1 MKLRPIY
8 RFQDGGAA
16 PSQQPADAS
25 QSGAAPSQ
33 GGAPQGGGGPEEQ
46 IAQMA
51 MQIVSQLGPEAS
63 AMLAQM
69 IMQVLEQSSGAA
81 PQGEPVYAKK
91 GGKLVMIGRKRQ
103 PTLKGSR
110 ISVFPFSYYI
120 NKINKNGCYKKITK
134 RRIC

>member
-1 MKLRPIY
+1 MKVKK
-8 RFQDGGAA
+8 FQMGGQMAPEAA
-16 PSQQPADAS
+16 PE
-25 QSGAAPSQ
+25 AAPAEP
-33 GGAPQGGGGPEEQ
+33 GVAPGQKGMSPQGGGPEEQ

-91 GGKLVMIGRKRQ
+91 GGKLVMIGRKR
-103 PTLKGSR
+103 
-110 ISVFPFSYYI
+110 
-120 NKINKNGCYKKITK
+120 
-134 RRIC
+134 

>member
-1 MKLRPIY
+1 MKVKK
-8 RFQDGGAA
+8 FQMGGQVAPEAA
-16 PSQQPADAS
+16 PAEP
-25 QSGAAPSQ
+25 GVAPGQKGMS
-33 GGAPQGGGGPEEQ
+33 PQGGGPEEQ

-91 GGKLVMIGRKRQ
+91 GGKLVMIGRKR
-103 PTLKGSR
+103 
-110 ISVFPFSYYI
+110 
-120 NKINKNGCYKKITK
+120 
-134 RRIC
+134 